1 MADAAND
8 INAFVG
14 ESKEDDDRLRT
25 EVYVKKGGKQL
36 PPVRGRKAV
45 PVTKEVSKPSP
56 EELEAKKENR
66 IPGYDFRAWDK
77 YDVDKDVRKWTTRR
91 RPRKR
96 PGSDGRGRRA
106 AGRRE
111 SEEGS

>member
-1 MADAAND
+1 M
-8 INAFVG
+8 
-14 ESKEDDDRLRT
+14 
-25 EVYVKKGGKQL
+25 KKGGKQL

-77 YDVDKDVRKWTTRR
+77 YDVDKECERLDDKEKAQEEA
-91 RPRKR
+91 RKR
-96 PGSDGRGRRA
+96 RAREAEEAGGDAKETKKEGRFVR
-106 AGRRE
+106 
-111 SEEGS
+111 